1 MTKFIYPLGWLAG
14 MIVVL
19 VGCSSSP
26 DPDPTAAIPTVA
38 SSEVKS
44 QELKNYAKAVLAID
58 QNRQGVYEDIQEFT
72 KDKDKIVPEIN
83 CTQVKTIAALRRN
96 IRDLAVNY
104 CKRSKTIAESHD
116 LTISRFNSI
125 TVSAQSD
132 QKLQRRIHNELVRL
146 QQN

>member
-1 MTKFIYPLGWLAG
+1 
-14 MIVVL
+14 
-19 VGCSSSP
+19 
-26 DPDPTAAIPTVA
+26 
-38 SSEVKS
+38 
-44 QELKNYAKAVLAID
+44 YAKAVLAID
-58 QNRQGVYEDIQEFT
+58 QYRQGVYEDIQELT

-83 CTQVKTIAALRRN
+83 CTQVKTIASLRRN
-96 IRDLAVNY
+96 IQDLAVNY

-132 QKLQRRIHNELVRL
+132 QKLQRRIHNELVRI